1 MYNGIGLLTARG
13 SGTSGYVQTNK
24 FNMRG
29 GQQSAALSR
38 PADLAEPVGNANR
51 QPNKDILEHAKKREI
66 ELKLLELQ
74 DDLEEQGCVNCAT
87 QFCSVLP

>member
-24 FNMRG
+24 FNLRG
-29 GQQSAALSR
+29 GPQSAAASR
-38 PADLAEPVGNANR
+38 PADLAAPVGNASR
-51 QPNKDILEHAKKREI
+51 QPNRDILEHAKKREI

-74 DDLEEQGCVNCAT
+74 DDLEEQGCARM
-87 QFCSVLP
+87 FCH

>member
-13 SGTSGYVQTNK
+13 SGTSGYVQSNR
-24 FNMRG
+24 FNMRSG
-29 GQQSAALSR
+29 PQSAASR
-38 PADLAEPVGNANR
+38 PADLAAPVGPSNK

-74 DDLEEQGCVNCAT
+74 DELEDQG
-87 QFCSVLP
+87 